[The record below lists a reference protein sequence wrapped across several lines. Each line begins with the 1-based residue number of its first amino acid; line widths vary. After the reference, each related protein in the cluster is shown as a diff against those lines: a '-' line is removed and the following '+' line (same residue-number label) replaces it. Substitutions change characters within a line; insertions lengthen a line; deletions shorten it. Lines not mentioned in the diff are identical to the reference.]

1 MCRHKWESEQRSTE
15 NDHKWQT
22 GLTESGMSFSY
33 HNEIFLSAQTH
44 TSLHLSKYNESCIRN
59 RKGKSSSR
67 QLAGKRIQN
76 VSTTYAFGL
85 MTSLSINNLYSISR
99 NNHRFLSLQNFIN
112 KIGLSV
118 IFCINQNN
126 RILYLVYK
134 FYGTN
139 LQARIL

>member
-1 MCRHKWESEQRSTE
+1 MNYRKCAGTSGNQNRKVQ

-22 GLTESGMSFSY
+22 GLTESGMSSSY
-33 HNEIFLSAQTH
+33 HNEIFLSPQTH

-99 NNHRFLSLQNFIN
+99 NNHRFLSLQNFID

-134 FYGTN
+134 FYGMN
-139 LQARIL
+139 L